1 MLGLALA
8 DLEKNLR
15 IFPCKMM
22 GEISYKI
29 SQLGPGIGGGA
40 RILNKP
46 HSSLTPREVEKQ
58 GIDKKQSHFTHLET
72 TKTPAII

>member
-1 MLGLALA
+1 
-8 DLEKNLR
+8 
-15 IFPCKMM
+15 MM

-46 HSSLTPREVEKQ
+46 HSSLTPGEVEKQ
-58 GIDKKQSHFTHLET
+58 GIDKKQSHCTHL
-72 TKTPAII
+72 KTRNLDTRNNLIKKAHN